1 MEEEKLLFVV
11 IILSFLVVEVS
22 RAEGIDRAW
31 IEDILKKKDE
41 RREQAQELIAAV
53 TGKKPERKT
62 CGGTVSEE
70 SGVEGKYPTLL
81 VFVSFSMP
89 MESLKQLGAQV
100 QKAGGSLVFRG
111 LFKDSFPMM
120 AQKMRELG
128 TEAMIDP
135 TLFEAFQV
143 KSVPTFVM
151 LSTPLQTLEQLPS
164 YDQLT
169 GHVSLKHALDT
180 FQRGAR

>member
-1 MEEEKLLFVV
+1 MEEKKLLHVV
-11 IILSFLVVEVS
+11 VILSFLYINLAHAEVV
-22 RAEGIDRAW
+22 DRAW
-31 IEDILKKKDE
+31 IQGILKQKDE
-41 RREQAQELIAAV
+41 KREEAQALIAAV
-53 TGKKPERKT
+53 TGKKESKV
-62 CGGTVSEE
+62 CGGAQALDETT
-70 SGVEGKYPTLL
+70 VEGRYPNLL

-89 MESLKQLGAQV
+89 MESLKLLGDQV

-111 LFKDSFPMM
+111 LVKDSFPLT
-120 AQKMRELG
+120 AEKMRKLG

-143 KSVPTFVM
+143 KGVPTFVM